1 METKRKVGRPKEVV
15 AEFADVF
22 IQASVKNI
30 LRDIGLDYGLTV
42 REAEELYLTYY
53 REFILKNIGTGKFRF
68 IKLGGD
74 LGIISV
80 SKRRLNLFKKSVYYE
95 NPKYKEVVDNLY
107 EYGKFTDE
115 DIEAI
120 RAKERKFNPGKCKN
134 VQQD

>member
-1 METKRKVGRPKEVV
+1 METKRKVGRPKEVI

-53 REFILKNIGTGKFRF
+53 REFILKNIGIGKFRF

-80 SKRRLNLFKKSVYYE
+80 SKRRLNLFKQSVYYE
-95 NPKYKEVVDNLY
+95 NPKYKEIVDNLY

-115 DIEAI
+115 DIEKA
-120 RAKERKFNPGKCKN
+120 RAKERKYNPAKFKKP
-134 VQQD
+134 D